1 MNQLPQYRVYFTG
14 PPHMRLFGCA
24 GCLFAIFAG
33 GGIIGLL
40 LLGWKFLLG
49 L

>member
-1 MNQLPQYRVYFTG
+1 MRQLPEYRVYFNG
-14 PPHMRLFGCA
+14 SPLMRMFGCV
-24 GCLFAIFAG
+24 GCLFSIFVAG
-33 GGIIGLL
+33 GAAGLL